1 METAACISLI
11 GSTSH
16 TQWKWKKHLLYE
28 ILLYY
33 YSTHLYEGDFIMKT
47 CWIIYNGSLINDKFL
62 DQARLMAEACEQLNV
77 QPTIL
82 KNYEMM
88 MKLDEELQN
97 KPDFVIFLDKD
108 ILLATYL
115 KNCGIPVFNDPEVI
129 ETCDNKAKQY
139 IQLAKAHVPMPTTI
153 IAPKVYPK
161 FTIRDSG
168 YFENVLHTLGL
179 PMIIKEGHGSFGM
192 NVYLI
197 HTEEEFYE
205 KVDALRGVDFVFQQ
219 FVASSRGRDIRVNI
233 IGDEIIASMYR
244 HSETDFRANITN
256 GGHAEKIMLTDIQK
270 EVAIQAAKA
279 VGAEF
284 AGVDLLFGP
293 DEEPIVCEVNAAAHI
308 RNLYNVTG
316 INVGVSFVEY
326 ILKKIG

>member
-1 METAACISLI
+1 M
-11 GSTSH
+11 
-16 TQWKWKKHLLYE
+16 
-28 ILLYY
+28 
-33 YSTHLYEGDFIMKT
+33 MKT
-47 CWIIYNGSLINDKFL
+47 CWIIYNGSLVNGKFL
-62 DQARLMAEACEQLNV
+62 DQARLMAEAAEQLNV
-77 QPTIL
+77 KPIIY
-82 KNYEMM
+82 KNYEIM

-115 KNCGIPVFNDPEVI
+115 KNSDIPVFNDPEVI

-139 IQLAKAHVPMPTTI
+139 IQLANAHIPMPTTI

-168 YFENVLHTLGL
+168 YFENVLQTLGL

-197 HTEEEFYE
+197 HTEEEFYK
-205 KVDALRGVDFVFQQ
+205 KVDELRGVDFVFQQ
-219 FVASSRGRDIRVNI
+219 FIASSHGRDVRVNI
-233 IGDEIIASMYR
+233 IGDEVVASMYR

-256 GGHAEKIMLTDIQK
+256 GGRAEKVLLTKAQK
-270 EVAIQAAKA
+270 DVAIQAAKA

-316 INVGVSFVEY
+316 VNVGVAFIDY
-326 ILKKIG
+326 ILRKIG

>member
-1 METAACISLI
+1 M
-11 GSTSH
+11 
-16 TQWKWKKHLLYE
+16 
-28 ILLYY
+28 
-33 YSTHLYEGDFIMKT
+33 MKT
-47 CWIIYNGSLINDKFL
+47 CWIIYNGSLVNDKFL
-62 DQARLMAEACEQLNV
+62 DQARLMAEAAQQLDV
-77 QPTIL
+77 QPIIY
-82 KNYEMM
+82 KNFEVMM
-88 MKLDEELQN
+88 NLDEELQN

-115 KNCGIPVFNDPEVI
+115 KNSGIPIFNDPEVI

-139 IQLAKAHVPMPTTI
+139 IQLAKAQVPMPTTI

-161 FTIRDSG
+161 FTIRESG
-168 YFENVLHTLGL
+168 YFENVLNTLGL

-192 NVYLI
+192 KVYLI
-197 HTEEEFYE
+197 NTEAEFFE
-205 KVDALRGVDFVFQQ
+205 KVDELRGVDFVFQQ
-219 FVASSRGRDIRVNI
+219 FIETSRGRDIRVNI
-233 IGDEIIASMYR
+233 IGDEVVASMYR

-256 GGHAEKIMLTDIQK
+256 GGRAEKVDLTNDQK
-270 EVAIQAAKA
+270 EVAIRAAKA

-316 INVGVSFVEY
+316 INVGVQFIEY

>member
-1 METAACISLI
+1 
-11 GSTSH
+11 
-16 TQWKWKKHLLYE
+16 
-28 ILLYY
+28 
-33 YSTHLYEGDFIMKT
+33 MKT

-270 EVAIQAAKA
+270 DVAIQAAKA

-316 INVGVSFVEY
+316 INVGVAFVEY

>member
-1 METAACISLI
+1 
-11 GSTSH
+11 
-16 TQWKWKKHLLYE
+16 
-28 ILLYY
+28 
-33 YSTHLYEGDFIMKT
+33 MKT

-256 GGHAEKIMLTDIQK
+256 GGHAEKIVLTDIQK

-316 INVGVSFVEY
+316 INVGVAFVEY

>member
-1 METAACISLI
+1 
-11 GSTSH
+11 
-16 TQWKWKKHLLYE
+16 
-28 ILLYY
+28 
-33 YSTHLYEGDFIMKT
+33 MKT

-62 DQARLMAEACEQLNV
+62 DQARLMAEAARQLNV
-77 QPTIL
+77 DPIIY
-82 KNYEMM
+82 KNYEIM

-97 KPDFVIFLDKD
+97 KPDFIIFLDKD

-115 KNCGIPVFNDPEVI
+115 KNSGIPVFNDPEVI

-139 IQLAKAHVPMPTTI
+139 IQLAKSHLPMPKTI

-168 YFENVLHTLGL
+168 YFEKVLQTLGL
-179 PMIIKEGHGSFGM
+179 PMIMKEGHGSFGM
-192 NVYLI
+192 KVYLI
-197 HTEEEFYE
+197 NTEDEFFQ
-205 KVDALRGVDFVFQQ
+205 KVDELRGIDFVFQQ
-219 FVASSRGRDIRVNI
+219 FIDSSRGRDIRVNI
-233 IGDEIIASMYR
+233 IGNEIVAAMYR

-256 GGHAEKIMLTDIQK
+256 GGKAEKVVLTEAQK
-270 EVAIQAAKA
+270 DVAIRAAKA

-293 DEEPIVCEVNAAAHI
+293 NDEPIVCEVNAAAHI

-316 INVGVSFVEY
+316 VNVGVPFINY

>member
-1 METAACISLI
+1 
-11 GSTSH
+11 
-16 TQWKWKKHLLYE
+16 
-28 ILLYY
+28 
-33 YSTHLYEGDFIMKT
+33 MKT
-47 CWIIYNGSLINDKFL
+47 CWIIYNGSLVNDKFL
-62 DQARLMAEACEQLNV
+62 DQARLMAEAAQQLNV
-77 QPTIL
+77 QPIIY
-82 KNYEMM
+82 KNYEIM
-88 MKLDEELQN
+88 MKFDGELQN

-115 KNCGIPVFNDPEVI
+115 KNSGIPVFNDPEVI

-139 IQLAKAHVPMPTTI
+139 IQLAKARIPMPMTI
-153 IAPKVYPK
+153 IAPKVYPN

-168 YFENVLHTLGL
+168 YFESVLQTLGL

-192 NVYLI
+192 KVYLI
-197 HTEEEFYE
+197 NTEEEFFE
-205 KVDALRGVDFVFQQ
+205 KVDELRGVDFVFQQ
-219 FVASSRGRDIRVNI
+219 FIDSSRGRDIRVNI
-233 IGDEIIASMYR
+233 IGDDVVASMYR

-256 GGHAEKIMLTDIQK
+256 GGKAEKIVLTDHQK
-270 EVAIQAAKA
+270 EVAIRAAKA

-308 RNLYNVTG
+308 RNLYNITG
-316 INVGVSFVEY
+316 VNVGVQFIEY

>member
-1 METAACISLI
+1 
-11 GSTSH
+11 
-16 TQWKWKKHLLYE
+16 
-28 ILLYY
+28 
-33 YSTHLYEGDFIMKT
+33 MKT
-47 CWIIYNGSLINDKFL
+47 CWIIYNGSLVSDKFL
-62 DQARLMAEACEQLNV
+62 DQAILFAEAAQQLNV
-77 QPTIL
+77 QPIIY
-82 KNYEMM
+82 KNYEIM
-88 MKLDEELQN
+88 MKLDGELQN

-115 KNCGIPVFNDPEVI
+115 KNSCIPVFNDPEVI

-139 IQLAKAHVPMPTTI
+139 IQLAKANIPMPTTI
-153 IAPKVYPK
+153 IAPKVYPN

-168 YFENVLHTLGL
+168 YFENVLQTLGL

-192 NVYLI
+192 KVYLI
-197 HTEEEFYE
+197 STEEEFFE

-219 FVASSRGRDIRVNI
+219 FIDSSRGRDIRVNI
-233 IGDEIIASMYR
+233 IGDEIVASMYR

-256 GGHAEKIMLTDIQK
+256 GGKAEKIVLTDTQK
-270 EVAIQAAKA
+270 EVAIRAAKA

-316 INVGVSFVEY
+316 VNVGVQFIEY

>member
-1 METAACISLI
+1 
-11 GSTSH
+11 
-16 TQWKWKKHLLYE
+16 
-28 ILLYY
+28 
-33 YSTHLYEGDFIMKT
+33 MKT
-47 CWIIYNGSLINDKFL
+47 CWIIYNGSLVNDKFL
-62 DQARLMAEACEQLNV
+62 DQARLMAEAAQQLHV
-77 QPTIL
+77 QPTIY
-82 KNYEMM
+82 KNYEIMM
-88 MKLDEELQN
+88 NLDEELQN

-115 KNCGIPVFNDPEVI
+115 KNSGIPVFNDPEVI

-139 IQLAKAHVPMPTTI
+139 IQLSKAHIPMPMTI
-153 IAPKVYPK
+153 IAPKVYSN

-168 YFENVLHTLGL
+168 YFERVLQTLGL

-192 NVYLI
+192 KVYLI
-197 HTEEEFYE
+197 NTEEEFFE
-205 KVDALRGVDFVFQQ
+205 KVDELRGVDFVFQQ
-219 FVASSRGRDIRVNI
+219 FIDSSRGRDIRVNI
-233 IGDEIIASMYR
+233 IGDDVVASMYR

-256 GGHAEKIMLTDIQK
+256 GGKAEKIVLTDHQK
-270 EVAIQAAKA
+270 EVAIRAAKA

-308 RNLYNVTG
+308 RNLYNITG
-316 INVGVSFVEY
+316 VNVGVQFIEY